1 MPEQPPPPPPQSDP
15 APAGVQPPQL
25 PDLNVGAHPFED
37 VTRVINEAACFNT
50 LAVPGSGQPIS
61 GPGASGVIGSRIMN
75 TLNRFEC
82 TIRPPSVSAG
92 VTSLNRM
99 GEFIAT
105 LEHRWMIIP
114 EDHVSSM
121 FREPP
126 AAVLDTSRSQRFA
139 MYDGK
144 ITFGDGND
152 GFFGFGTGRT
162 YPTTVGRPRLLVGAV
177 GEVLEGFGKL
187 AGMRGS
193 YVFSGEFSP
202 SEGFKGNVLFRFMD
216 PEGRMRNSPDVP
228 PLQEAPMPNLG
239 LTWII
244 FRGQKKDSKVRSE
257 FAFGPDGKPQ
267 GFKLTQQLLMD
278 QLDCAVSGPKGMRT
292 QETLTQPV
300 GFMNSLVFLD
310 IFHPNAPGTSLAP
323 IAFTSRNDFTFQDA
337 QGQSIGNFTAHE
349 GEGRTFFEQFPDLA
363 GQQGLRFAA
372 FQVFEN
378 GGGVFTGLEG
388 IFTDN
393 SITGVAPHVTTTTYT
408 MCINDPDG
416 KFRAR

>member
-1 MPEQPPPPPPQSDP
+1 
-15 APAGVQPPQL
+15 
-25 PDLNVGAHPFED
+25 
-37 VTRVINEAACFNT
+37 
-50 LAVPGSGQPIS
+50 
-61 GPGASGVIGSRIMN
+61 MN

-82 TIRPPSVSAG
+82 TIRPPSASAG

-114 EDHVSSM
+114 DDHVSSM
-121 FREPP
+121 FREAPP
-126 AAVLDTSRSQRFA
+126 TLLDTSRSQRFA
-139 MYDGK
+139 MHDGK
-144 ITFGDGND
+144 ITFGDGSD

-177 GEVLEGFGKL
+177 GEVMEGFGKL
-187 AGMRGS
+187 AGIRGG

-202 SEGFKGNVLFRFMD
+202 NEGFKGNVFFRFMD
-216 PEGRMRNSPDVP
+216 PEGRMRNSTDVP

-239 LTWII
+239 LTWIV
-244 FRGQKKDSKVRSE
+244 FRGQKKDNKVRSE

-267 GFKLTQQLLMD
+267 GFKLTQQLLTD
-278 QLDCAVSGPKGMRT
+278 QLDCTVSPPKGMRA

-323 IAFTSRNDFTFQDA
+323 IAFTSKNDFTLQDA
-337 QGQSIGNFTAHE
+337 QGQSIGTFTAHE
-349 GEGRTFFEQFPDLA
+349 GEGRTFFELFPDLP

-372 FQVFEN
+372 FQIFTN
-378 GGGVFTGLEG
+378 GGGVFSGLEG

-416 KFRAR
+416 KFRAS